1 MSGREGKGEKAM
13 GTRGTFCILIAA
25 FLLGIGGLG
34 ACGNQ
39 PATVEGAIT
48 GADNQPVPGAQ
59 IAIYELEQVKG
70 AETLSAFTKGA
81 VVKTIDAD
89 NDGLYTVLLEPGDYV
104 FEVTAV
110 GWQLTSHMVE
120 ARAGQELTIDFRL
133 SSP

>member
-1 MSGREGKGEKAM
+1 MGKRVALY
-13 GTRGTFCILIAA
+13 ILIAM
-25 FLLGIGGLG
+25 LLGLGG
-34 ACGNQ
+34 AVSCGNQ

-48 GADNQPVPGAQ
+48 GSDNQPVPGAQ

-70 AETLSAFTKGA
+70 VEELSAFTKGA

-104 FEVTAV
+104 FEVTAE

-133 SSP
+133 SAP